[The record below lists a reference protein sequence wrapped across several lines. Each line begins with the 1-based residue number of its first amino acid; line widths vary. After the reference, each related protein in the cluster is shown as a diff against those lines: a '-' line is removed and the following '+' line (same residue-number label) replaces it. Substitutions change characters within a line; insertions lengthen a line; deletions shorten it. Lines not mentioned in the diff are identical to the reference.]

1 VDVAHFVLPLLFMC
15 WDFVWVLIVMFD
27 LVITIENVVV
37 IGSFSEGIDLKVASQ
52 KLVGSKCNW
61 QRFPGLSFKLKTPS
75 VTFLLFQNG
84 KFVCTG
90 TKTKAKAE
98 EAITTCLNLL
108 KEKKLVSSHC
118 SFECCVKNMVA
129 SVDLAGAT
137 VSVEQITS
145 EFDAVY
151 EPEKFPAAVCKT
163 TSPKATFLVF
173 LTGKM
178 VCSGIADEET
188 LKTTVKKFYED
199 LVKKRVIEK
208 SLS

>member
-1 VDVAHFVLPLLFMC
+1 MVLF
-15 WDFVWVLIVMFD
+15 DFE
-27 LVITIENVVV
+27 ITVENVVM
-37 IGSFSEGIDLKVASQ
+37 IGLFSEGVDLQIVNQ

-61 QRFPGLSFKLKTPS
+61 KRFPGLSFKLKTPPA
-75 VTFLLFQNG
+75 TFLLFKNG
-84 KFVCTG
+84 RFVCTG
-90 TKTKAKAE
+90 AKSKDKAE
-98 EAITTCLNLL
+98 EAITVFLNLL
-108 KEKKLVSSHC
+108 KEKGLVSGQC
-118 SFECCVKNMVA
+118 GFECCVKNLVA
-129 SVDLAGAT
+129 SVDLAGAN

-163 TSPKATFLVF
+163 ASPKATFLVF

-199 LVKKRVIEK
+199 LVEKKVIEK

>member
-1 VDVAHFVLPLLFMC
+1 
-15 WDFVWVLIVMFD
+15 MFD
-27 LVITIENVVV
+27 LVITIENIVM
-37 IGSFSEGIDLKVASQ
+37 IGSFSESIDLKIANQ

-61 QRFPGLSFKLKTPS
+61 QRFPGLSFKLKSPLA
-75 VTFLLFQNG
+75 TFLLFRNG

-90 TKTKAKAE
+90 TKTKTKAE
-98 EAITTCLNLL
+98 EAIITFLNLL
-108 KEKKLVSSHC
+108 KEEGLVSDQC

-137 VSVEQITS
+137 ISVEQITE
-145 EFDAVY
+145 EFNAVY
-151 EPEKFPAAVCKT
+151 EPDKFPAAVCKT

-188 LKTTVKKFYED
+188 LKATVKKFYED
-199 LVKKRVIEK
+199 LVEKKVIEK

>member
-1 VDVAHFVLPLLFMC
+1 
-15 WDFVWVLIVMFD
+15 MFD
-27 LVITIENVVV
+27 LVITIENVVM

-61 QRFPGLSFKLKTPS
+61 KRFPGLSFKLKSPLA
-75 VTFLLFQNG
+75 TFLFFRNG

-90 TKTKAKAE
+90 TKTKTKAE

-108 KEKKLVSSHC
+108 KEKDLVSDEC

-129 SVDLAGAT
+129 SVDLVGAT
-137 VSVEQITS
+137 ISVEQITS

-151 EPEKFPAAVCKT
+151 EPDKFPAAVCKVVE
-163 TSPKATFLVF
+163 PKATFLVF
-173 LTGKM
+173 LAGKM

-188 LKTTVKKFYED
+188 LKMTVKKFYED
-199 LVKKRVIEK
+199 LVEKRVIEK

>member
-1 VDVAHFVLPLLFMC
+1 
-15 WDFVWVLIVMFD
+15 
-27 LVITIENVVV
+27 VITIENVVLT
-37 IGSFSEGIDLKVASQ
+37 GSFSEGIDLKVANQ

-61 QRFPGLSFKLKTPS
+61 KRFPGLSFKLKTPS
-75 VTFLLFQNG
+75 ATFLFFRNG

-90 TKTKAKAE
+90 TKTKTKAE
-98 EAITTCLNLL
+98 EAITTCLNIL
-108 KEKKLVSSHC
+108 KEKDLVSDKC

-137 VSVEQITS
+137 ISVEQITS

-151 EPEKFPAAVCKT
+151 EPDKFPAAVCKVVE
-163 TSPKATFLVF
+163 PKATFLVF
-173 LTGKM
+173 LAGKM

-188 LKTTVKKFYED
+188 LKMTVKKFYEN
-199 LVKKRVIEK
+199 LVEKKVIEK

>member
-1 VDVAHFVLPLLFMC
+1 MIGLFDC
-15 WDFVWVLIVMFD
+15 E
-27 LVITIENVVV
+27 ITVENVVM
-37 IGSFSEGIDLKVASQ
+37 IGSFSECIDLQIASS
-52 KLVGSKCNW
+52 KLEGSKCNW
-61 QRFPGLSFKLKTPS
+61 QRFPGLSFKLKSPLA
-75 VTFLLFQNG
+75 TFLLFRNG

-90 TKTKAKAE
+90 TKTKVKCE
-98 EAITTCLNLL
+98 EAITTFLSLL
-108 KEKKLVSSHC
+108 KEKALVSDQC
-118 SFECCVKNMVA
+118 GFECCVKNMVA

-137 VSVEQITS
+137 VSVEQIIS
-145 EFDAVY
+145 EFDAIY

-188 LKTTVKKFYED
+188 LKATVKKFYED
-199 LVKKRVIEK
+199 LVEKKVIEK